1 MMKIINGLDLKNNA
15 MKNLKGKKVMI
26 DRFLTT
32 DPFNKRGEVG
42 TVTNVKVIDEES
54 ADVTIEFQDGVIGLY
69 EYGTFEIV

>member
-1 MMKIINGLDLKNNA
+1 

-54 ADVTIEFQDGVIGLY
+54 ADVIIEFQDGVIGLY